1 MQTGPKPEL
10 TLVFD
15 ERLRYPITEAS
26 LLLRQSRAK
35 TYQDIAAGTL
45 RTIKDGARRYVPGTE
60 IARRSALPA

>member
-1 MQTGPKPEL
+1 MQTARKIDS

-26 LLLRQSRAK
+26 LLLKQSRAK

-45 RTIKDGARRYVPGTE
+45 RTIKDGARRYVPGSE